1 MYKLQTTKLL
11 SSNFL
16 GIKVDQD
23 CDQGTEWQKA
33 GRQYQYHAPPRQC
46 KSGSGPQGPT
56 DQPTNSGIKET
67 SLGNCTTG
75 WGCLSV
81 TEKTE
86 FADGPWLRDSSWKT
100 QEIWARVSE
109 SNRFQKQLP
118 CLWLQKWSLCR
129 SSIMTPILSPPFILA
144 ATGPFFS
151 HSPGS
156 MITTVAGQTAVNC
169 KKRTENG
176 SEARIM
182 NLPPT
187 LSVQWHF
194 QEQIRNRTVAMGRD
208 SQTGPEKWPPYCRSQ
223 GFTKPRKANA
233 LLGVEGLSFIPLRSR
248 RIFISFSK
256 SCGFSRTSPKNSSR

>member
-109 SNRFQKQLP
+109 SNRFQKQQP

-129 SSIMTPILSPPFILA
+129 SSIMTPISVFGFAPRYLVSTFHPGCNRAI
-144 ATGPFFS
+144 FFS
-151 HSPGS
+151 LAMVYDHNSCWPNSSQLQEKDGKWQW
-156 MITTVAGQTAVNC
+156 GQNYEFATH
-169 KKRTENG
+169 TERPM
-176 SEARIM
+176 A
-182 NLPPT
+182 
-187 LSVQWHF
+187 
-194 QEQIRNRTVAMGRD
+194 
-208 SQTGPEKWPPYCRSQ
+208 
-223 GFTKPRKANA
+223 
-233 LLGVEGLSFIPLRSR
+233 
-248 RIFISFSK
+248 
-256 SCGFSRTSPKNSSR
+256 FSRTNSK